1 MNSIKLIKAAYL
13 FWKES
18 GEYLTGPTINYIRSR
33 RFDSTQLSESEL
45 SFFNECIRKWDDQLK
60 LESLVIDS
68 SERNAIELEK
78 VNEELL
84 NANKKLAGA
93 LSETDRLRKAAETDL
108 EDAKGQLEIEIK
120 KNKAVMVNRVVAY
133 LAVFVAVT
141 QILVLPII
149 IWATSNGDMLN
160 AYVNNIMLLCGQVMT
175 LIGAYIGAKQLSGNG
190 GN

>member
-1 MNSIKLIKAAYL
+1 MNSIKLIKAAYA

-18 GEYLTGPTINYIRSR
+18 GEYLTGPAINYIRSR
-33 RFDSTQLSESEL
+33 RFDSNQLSESEL
-45 SFFNECIRKWDDQLK
+45 SFFNECIKKWDDQLK
-60 LESLVIDS
+60 LESSVIDS

-78 VNEELL
+78 VNQELL
-84 NANKKLAGA
+84 SANKKLVSA
-93 LSETDRLRKAAETDL
+93 LSETDRLRKAAEIDL

-190 GN
+190 GS